1 MIKKK
6 PVTAFSERI
15 NLLFN
20 LIQSLESLKKQILLK
35 QKERERN
42 KERKEYKRER
52 ESYLL
57 SGAWGLEEI
66 EIDGE
71 CALFDGGSEVAT
83 RVWSVI
89 FVESRKRFERS

>member
-35 QKERERN
+35 QKERER
-42 KERKEYKRER
+42 KEYKRER
-52 ESYLL
+52 ER
-57 SGAWGLEEI
+57 EI
-66 EIDGE
+66 LVERR
-71 CALFDGGSEVAT
+71 LRLGGN
-83 RVWSVI
+83 RD
-89 FVESRKRFERS
+89 